1 VLALAAAG
9 SVFEM
14 DVSVH
19 RFGVLSFFRKF
30 LSLLWL
36 LSGCNL
42 LPGNSLGSGSNSPDK
57 AQQLSGYCCDNLPL
71 VLAGR
76 AQFYIPL
83 MQPVLRLPRNLFRL
97 FRDALLSSA
106 QSVPD
111 TWWTTIAPCFFDND
125 SSQVRVAGFSDASA
139 SGSLAT
145 GVFAGH
151 SPAITHQLPRTAK
164 AGYLAQLGCNG
175 YSRDI
180 CDTAQ
185 RL

>member
-1 VLALAAAG
+1 MLALAAAG

-57 AQQLSGYCCDNLPL
+57 AQQFTGNCRDYLPL
-71 VLAGR
+71 ALAGCT
-76 AQFYIPL
+76 QFHIPL
-83 MQPVLRLPRNLFRL
+83 VQPVLRLPRNLFRL
-97 FRDALLSSA
+97 FGDALLSSA

-111 TWWTTIAPCFFDND
+111 TGWTTIAPCGFYDD
-125 SSQVRVAGFSDASA
+125 SAQVRLAGLGDAATLVRLPLES
-139 SGSLAT
+139 SL
-145 GVFAGH
+145 G
-151 SPAITHQLPRTAK
+151 TAP
-164 AGYLAQLGCNG
+164 Q
-175 YSRDI
+175 
-180 CDTAQ
+180 
-185 RL
+185 